1 MIFER
6 EIGMSDTL
14 LDALWLEGYSIGR
27 RHINASIGNRMAAS
41 ILDASEA
48 VMNTVLHQPRSA
60 CWRRSGAPAG
70 QNLMWIVFRHYTLR
84 FI

>member
-27 RHINASIGNRMAAS
+27 SYINASIGNRMAAS

-48 VMNTVLHQPRSA
+48 VMNTVLHQPQSA
-60 CWRRSGAPAG
+60 CWRRSGAPVG
-70 QNLMWIVFRHYTLR
+70 QNLMWITCRHYTLR
-84 FI
+84 FV

>member
-41 ILDASEA
+41 IMAASEA
-48 VMNTVLHQPRSA
+48 VMNTVLYRPQSA
-60 CWRRSGAPAG
+60 CWRRSGVLVEK
-70 QNLMWIVFRHYTLR
+70 NLMWIVFRHY
-84 FI
+84 IMV